1 MNEVL
6 DNLKAGVDLLDGYHT
21 AVLILPNH
29 VDERGRYII
38 CTVSRDDEGYWKGD
52 GTNPFDLGYMP
63 KTFGR
68 NLKTARELV
77 QEENES
83 RGIYNKNIFKEFI
96 SLNSD
101 IKSFHLDRIVNF
113 NYGGEDE

>member
-1 MNEVL
+1 MNKVL

-38 CTVSRDDEGYWKGD
+38 CTISTGLEEYYKSD
-52 GTNPFDLGYMP
+52 GTNPFDLGYVP
-63 KTFGR
+63 KTFGC
-68 NLKTARELV
+68 NLETARELV

-96 SLNSD
+96 SHNSD
-101 IKSFHLDRIVNF
+101 IKSFYIDRIVNF

>member
-38 CTVSRDDEGYWKGD
+38 CTVSRDDEDIGRV
-52 GTNPFDLGYMP
+52 TVQTLLILGICQ
-63 KTFGR
+63 K
-68 NLKTARELV
+68 
-77 QEENES
+77 
-83 RGIYNKNIFKEFI
+83 
-96 SLNSD
+96 
-101 IKSFHLDRIVNF
+101 HLDVI
-113 NYGGEDE
+113 